1 MEPVGESFSI
11 MSIDLASVRLRS
23 SGTGTVLEIPA
34 EISKAVVVGDVDKNN
49 VVDVEFCF
57 AKENLRALFS
67 GLHGRSTV
75 TVAITGSLITGGAF
89 EATLSVDVIAGSGS
103 LAASISP
110 NPLNPTGTISFST
123 PTAGSARIRIFDASG
138 RLVRTVVETSLQAGR
153 HDMPLDVRD
162 GSGRRPS
169 SGVYFYKVEVA
180 GEVVTGRFVVTR

>member
-103 LAASISP
+103 LAASITP
-110 NPLNPTGTISFST
+110 NPLNPT
-123 PTAGSARIRIFDASG
+123 
-138 RLVRTVVETSLQAGR
+138 ETSVSVACLSGFYSLHQSPWIS
-153 HDMPLDVRD
+153 DRD
-162 GSGRRPS
+162 DRRQFAHS
-169 SGVYFYKVEVA
+169 HV
-180 GEVVTGRFVVTR
+180 